1 MKLLLGLS
9 WLFWMCPGGPAA
21 GQQVQEADIR
31 FEIVNAGLTVNG
43 TLSGLE
49 ATVQFDAA
57 RPEQARIRAS
67 VPVSSIKTGIALRD
81 RHLLKP
87 EYFDAAAHP
96 VITLQSTA
104 FRRTGPNEFEGSF
117 ILTIKG
123 VRRDVKLPFT
133 VSGTNEFQGRLS
145 LNRRDYNVGQKSLF
159 LSDNVV
165 VNIRLKPAKG
175 A

>member
-1 MKLLLGLS
+1 MKPLLGLG
-9 WLFWMCPGGPAA
+9 WLFWMCLSVPAA
-21 GQQVQEADIR
+21 GQQVQEAEIR
-31 FEIVNAGLTVNG
+31 FEIANAGLTVDG

-49 ATVQFDAA
+49 ATVQFDAG
-57 RPEQARIRAS
+57 RLEQARIRAS
-67 VPVSSIKTGIALRD
+67 VPVNSIKTGISLRD

-87 EYFDAAAHP
+87 EYFDAATYP
-96 VITLQSTA
+96 TITLQSTA
-104 FRRTGPNEFEGSF
+104 FRKMGPNQFEGFF

-145 LNRRDYNVGQKSLF
+145 LNRLDYNVGQKSLF
-159 LSDNVV
+159 LSDKLVV
-165 VNIRLKPAKG
+165 TIRMKLAKG